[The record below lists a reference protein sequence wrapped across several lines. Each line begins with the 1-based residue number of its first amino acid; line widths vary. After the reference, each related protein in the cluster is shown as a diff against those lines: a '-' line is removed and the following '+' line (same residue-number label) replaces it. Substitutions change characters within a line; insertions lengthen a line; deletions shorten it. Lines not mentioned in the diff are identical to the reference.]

1 MSSNPNR
8 TWNFCFFNSF
18 FPSRAAA
25 QRRRRRRELVVL
37 CEVKSEVCVR
47 LSSCVSIRR
56 GGTAA
61 HGHGHG
67 GHKSDMSDGEDE
79 ASGGHLRTHAHHS
92 HGGSACVPIR
102 ESPRGG
108 GGGGGGLGGG
118 GGGGGAGGKAGV
130 GARGHYGLM
139 EVICGR
145 GRGEGGG
152 DDTHT
157 PGADLPM
164 WRLEGFQTLVGILVH
179 SFADG
184 AAVGVA
190 ALSPNRGLGILV
202 AVAIIMHKAPA
213 AFGLC
218 TYLLNTGWDL
228 GRTRRAMAIF
238 SMASPLSALL
248 VYLTISSLPVL
259 NQPLSV
265 RDDN

>member
-1 MSSNPNR
+1 MNVGSKKRFS
-8 TWNFCFFNSF
+8 T
-18 FPSRAAA
+18 
-25 QRRRRRRELVVL
+25 L
-37 CEVKSEVCVR
+37 
-47 LSSCVSIRR
+47 R

-79 ASGGHLRTHAHHS
+79 ASLARSQHS
-92 HGGSACVPIR
+92 HGGGGAGVLPIR

-108 GGGGGGLGGG
+108 GGGGGSSGGG
-118 GGGGGAGGKAGV
+118 GGGGGGKAG
-130 GARGHYGLM
+130 GARGGHYGLV

-152 DDTHT
+152 DDT

-202 AVAIIMHKAPA
+202 SDMYTMYDVCACEL
-213 AFGLC
+213 F
-218 TYLLNTGWDL
+218 
-228 GRTRRAMAIF
+228 IF
-238 SMASPLSALL
+238 
-248 VYLTISSLPVL
+248 YD
-259 NQPLSV
+259 V
-265 RDDN
+265 RHA